1 MSESPL
7 SKKLKLKSG
16 QRATV
21 LNPPPGYLAE
31 LQPLPEGV
39 ELGERLEGDY
49 DWVQVF
55 VKDKTELDSLLQP
68 VVAALR
74 PQSLLWIAF
83 PKGSSKNQT
92 DLTRDQGWEAVQAA
106 NLKWINL
113 VSVNETWSA
122 FSLRPYKPGE
132 ARQTFR

>member
-1 MSESPL
+1 MPESPL